1 MEQLKQRLDQ
11 LDPNEHEQ
19 VFTIISKW
27 TKEYTRSDTG
37 IYVSSDKLPKGCI
50 AEIEQYVNFC
60 FDQHKH
66 LEEAAVERQKY
77 EKLAKTGHGSS

>member
-1 MEQLKQRLDQ
+1 MEQLKERLDQ

-19 VFTIISKW
+19 LFVIVHKH

-37 IYVSSDKLPKGCI
+37 VFVSSDKLPKECI
-50 AEIEQYVNFC
+50 EEMERYVHFC
-60 FDQHKH
+60 FDQRTH
-66 LEEAAVERQKY
+66 LEAATAERMRY

>member
-19 VFTIISKW
+19 LFTIIRKY
-27 TKEYTRSDTG
+27 TREYTRSDTG
-37 IYVSSDKLPKGCI
+37 IYVSSDKLSKECV

-60 FDQHKH
+60 FDQRTH
-66 LEEAAVERQKY
+66 LEAASAERMRY
-77 EKLAKTGHGSS
+77 EKLAKTGRD

>member
-19 VFTIISKW
+19 VFTVISKW
-27 TKEYTRSDTG
+27 TKEYTRTDTG
-37 IYVSSDKLPKGCI
+37 IFVSTAKLPKECI
-50 AEIEQYVNFC
+50 EELERYVHFC
-60 FDQHKH
+60 FDKRKH
-66 LEEAAVERQKY
+66 LEESAAEREKY